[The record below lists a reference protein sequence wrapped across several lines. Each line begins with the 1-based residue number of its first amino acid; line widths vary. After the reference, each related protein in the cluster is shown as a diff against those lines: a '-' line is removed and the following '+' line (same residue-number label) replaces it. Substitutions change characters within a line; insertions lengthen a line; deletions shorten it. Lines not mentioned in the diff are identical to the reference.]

1 MRRSRTPVVQET
13 ARTTVPERQRY
24 SESGDTLIEVLLAL
38 IVLGMASVALIIAFS
53 TSISASA
60 EHRKLANYDTV
71 LATATQ
77 ETIAAVQSELGLF
90 SCPHPTVPAYTS
102 PAANITAYP
111 GYVGSG
117 IPLPLPYTGNY
128 TVKYDVTSPVQYW
141 NTTTES
147 FGSLCQANEPQLIKI
162 DLIGTTYTN
171 SFVVDYPVGSS
182 NSVGTG
188 TATQLIFLQ
197 QPVGGYAGSP
207 FTTQPIVE
215 ITTDGIN
222 PMITDLSP
230 VILTLTQGTGVL
242 SGCIGNEVLGVV
254 TFSGCTIGTGGSN
267 FQITA
272 TDGTLIPAT
281 SNPFSVSSSTYHLVF
296 TTPPG
301 AGQSGTA
308 FSQAPVVTVEN
319 ALNNTDISWAGTI
332 TLTLSGGALSAV
344 PGQTCLFTT
353 ATTITL
359 TPLIGVGTVTMPS
372 GCAFSGGFFY
382 DSSRSPP
389 TTATQYTMTAT
400 ANPNT
405 PSDAAVPA
413 TSTAFSVTSP
423 GPASQIAF
431 VTQPTGVA
439 SATATTPFTGQPTV
453 AVEDSFGNVV
463 TSATNT
469 INMAINSGGQGVT
482 LSNCNSPTPTIAG
495 LYVFSGCYGSKWGT
509 SLTLTASSTGLTS
522 AVSTAFDITNI
533 ASQLLFTT
541 SPVAGDSG
549 SVFAIPPVLVV
560 EDNANRVVTAA
571 TTPITFNA
579 VVPSG
584 GTLSS
589 CTGMVPQLGIIT
601 VENCTFA
608 GVVGTQYTVTAS
620 EGSLTSVPSS
630 SFSPTGPGPASQL
643 VFTTQPVAGVS
654 GTAFTTQPVV
664 KVEDSAGNIV
674 TSSTASITLKSSGGA
689 LSGCTGLTASAGIVT
704 LSNCTFA
711 GVVGAQYTLTATSG
725 SLTSAPSS
733 NFSPTY
739 AGVPSQIILSGCP
752 TAIVSLS
759 TCVATATLEDAYA
772 NLETL
777 DNSSIITFS
786 QAPGGGTVSGL
797 TSPTVSGGVAN
808 VTLTGGSQ
816 GLALVSATG
825 DSLTSNTLTVT
836 VNAATTTVVASS
848 SNPSVVGQTVTYTA
862 KVTVNSAG
870 TGTPSGNIEFL
881 DNGTAIGICGGA
893 GGVTVNGSGQ
903 VTCAVSWPTT
913 ATQTITA
920 QYLGNAGAYYLGSTS
935 SALSQTVNKAAT
947 TTAVTSGTNPSLVG
961 QTVTYIATVT
971 ATNPGSGVPTGNI
984 EFFDGVTAISTCGG
998 AGGVAVSSASATCA
1012 VSWPTTV
1019 TQTITAQYLGD
1030 ANYLASTSSALSQAV
1045 NKAATTTAVTSGTNP
1060 SVVGRAVSYV
1070 ATVTATSPG
1079 SGVPTG
1085 NVEFFDGGTAI
1096 STCGGAIGVA
1106 VISGS
1111 ATCAVTYAAPG
1122 THTITAQ
1129 YLGDTNYLAS
1139 ALSSSVS
1146 QVVNQAPAITSASS
1160 TTFTVGSAGSF
1171 TVTDTGFPAP
1181 TLANANFSGC
1191 TISTLPSGVTF
1202 TAATGVLAGTPAAGT
1217 GGTYTLCLNASNV
1230 AGSATQTFTLKVPS
1244 TVTYASAGTYT
1255 LTVTAHTTSIS
1266 FTIVGGGGGSS
1277 NSTSGGGGNGGSLKG
1292 TITLPDS
1299 VNATTFTVVVGGGGG
1314 AGGGSVGAGGTGGT
1328 GCAAGGAGGTGSY
1341 DNAGGAGGA
1350 TCVYVQ
1356 GLPGSVVAVAAGG
1369 GGAGSRSDGG
1379 AGGLGSGGAAN
1390 NGGTS
1395 SGGNGTTVVG
1405 VGGTGGSTVSS
1416 ASGTVST
1423 NTGGSGGSGSGGGS
1437 ANGTAGGTCI
1447 IGSPG
1452 TCTAGGQ
1459 GGGTSG
1465 HGGGGGGGGEAS
1477 GGGGGAGSLGNGG
1490 GGGGGG
1496 SGYSGGTSTY
1506 TIANSSIT
1514 VGAGSNGAADTSP
1527 ANGGAG
1533 SASFTGIGI
1542 TAGLVYSATGTATT
1556 FTTSGSHTVNYPTG
1570 TNTNDL
1576 LFLVVENSANN
1587 SPATPTGWTLLTDQS
1602 MTSPQA
1608 MNFAVY
1614 WKLAAGETSVLV
1626 TDTGTGTGASAWVIQ
1641 YVRPGGYPPNPVL
1654 ATAAVQAGNAAASA
1668 TLTPSPDV
1676 TTNLASATAISIV
1689 AIRAAN
1695 TLSFSTPHGFAFE
1708 NTVTSTPGTASLALG
1723 VGDQFV
1729 PTVGGSDT
1737 SPTWSQT
1744 GTAAQWAWV
1753 TVAFS

>member
-1 MRRSRTPVVQET
+1 
-13 ARTTVPERQRY
+13 
-24 SESGDTLIEVLLAL
+24 
-38 IVLGMASVALIIAFS
+38 
-53 TSISASA
+53 
-60 EHRKLANYDTV
+60 
-71 LATATQ
+71 
-77 ETIAAVQSELGLF
+77 
-90 SCPHPTVPAYTS
+90 
-102 PAANITAYP
+102 
-111 GYVGSG
+111 
-117 IPLPLPYTGNY
+117 
-128 TVKYDVTSPVQYW
+128 
-141 NTTTES
+141 
-147 FGSLCQANEPQLIKI
+147 
-162 DLIGTTYTN
+162 
-171 SFVVDYPVGSS
+171 
-182 NSVGTG
+182 
-188 TATQLIFLQ
+188 
-197 QPVGGYAGSP
+197 
-207 FTTQPIVE
+207 
-215 ITTDGIN
+215 
-222 PMITDLSP
+222 
-230 VILTLTQGTGVL
+230 
-242 SGCIGNEVLGVV
+242 
-254 TFSGCTIGTGGSN
+254 
-267 FQITA
+267 
-272 TDGTLIPAT
+272 
-281 SNPFSVSSSTYHLVF
+281 
-296 TTPPG
+296 
-301 AGQSGTA
+301 
-308 FSQAPVVTVEN
+308 
-319 ALNNTDISWAGTI
+319 
-332 TLTLSGGALSAV
+332 
-344 PGQTCLFTT
+344 
-353 ATTITL
+353 
-359 TPLIGVGTVTMPS
+359 
-372 GCAFSGGFFY
+372 
-382 DSSRSPP
+382 
-389 TTATQYTMTAT
+389 
-400 ANPNT
+400 
-405 PSDAAVPA
+405 
-413 TSTAFSVTSP
+413 
-423 GPASQIAF
+423 
-431 VTQPTGVA
+431 
-439 SATATTPFTGQPTV
+439 
-453 AVEDSFGNVV
+453 
-463 TSATNT
+463 
-469 INMAINSGGQGVT
+469 
-482 LSNCNSPTPTIAG
+482 
-495 LYVFSGCYGSKWGT
+495 
-509 SLTLTASSTGLTS
+509 
-522 AVSTAFDITNI
+522 
-533 ASQLLFTT
+533 
-541 SPVAGDSG
+541 
-549 SVFAIPPVLVV
+549 
-560 EDNANRVVTAA
+560 
-571 TTPITFNA
+571 
-579 VVPSG
+579 
-584 GTLSS
+584 
-589 CTGMVPQLGIIT
+589 
-601 VENCTFA
+601 
-608 GVVGTQYTVTAS
+608 
-620 EGSLTSVPSS
+620 
-630 SFSPTGPGPASQL
+630 
-643 VFTTQPVAGVS
+643 
-654 GTAFTTQPVV
+654 
-664 KVEDSAGNIV
+664 
-674 TSSTASITLKSSGGA
+674 
-689 LSGCTGLTASAGIVT
+689 
-704 LSNCTFA
+704 
-711 GVVGAQYTLTATSG
+711 
-725 SLTSAPSS
+725 
-733 NFSPTY
+733 
-739 AGVPSQIILSGCP
+739 
-752 TAIVSLS
+752 
-759 TCVATATLEDAYA
+759 
-772 NLETL
+772 
-777 DNSSIITFS
+777 
-786 QAPGGGTVSGL
+786 
-797 TSPTVSGGVAN
+797 
-808 VTLTGGSQ
+808 
-816 GLALVSATG
+816 
-825 DSLTSNTLTVT
+825 
-836 VNAATTTVVASS
+836 
-848 SNPSVVGQTVTYTA
+848 
-862 KVTVNSAG
+862 
-870 TGTPSGNIEFL
+870 
-881 DNGTAIGICGGA
+881 
-893 GGVTVNGSGQ
+893 
-903 VTCAVSWPTT
+903 
-913 ATQTITA
+913 
-920 QYLGNAGAYYLGSTS
+920 
-935 SALSQTVNKAAT
+935 
-947 TTAVTSGTNPSLVG
+947 
-961 QTVTYIATVT
+961 
-971 ATNPGSGVPTGNI
+971 
-984 EFFDGVTAISTCGG
+984 
-998 AGGVAVSSASATCA
+998 
-1012 VSWPTTV
+1012 
-1019 TQTITAQYLGD
+1019 
-1030 ANYLASTSSALSQAV
+1030 
-1045 NKAATTTAVTSGTNP
+1045 
-1060 SVVGRAVSYV
+1060 
-1070 ATVTATSPG
+1070 
-1079 SGVPTG
+1079 
-1085 NVEFFDGGTAI
+1085 
-1096 STCGGAIGVA
+1096 
-1106 VISGS
+1106 
-1111 ATCAVTYAAPG
+1111 
-1122 THTITAQ
+1122 
-1129 YLGDTNYLAS
+1129 
-1139 ALSSSVS
+1139 LSSSVS